1 MKGLAVVTFC
11 LAGILCAP
19 EAGAKTIDVWPTG
32 GAADVENVRAAIG
45 AAHEGDTI
53 LLRAGTFMWTNDTPV
68 APLLVALGVP
78 ITVSNLTIV
87 GERLGNERLSRL
99 VGPIGADGYPRLY
112 AGRAANAAFFVGPG
126 VTGTTIRDLHFESF
140 EVAVALLQ
148 TRLPEAAW
156 AFVAGADFSRGADDT
171 TIEGNVARNCNSFVK
186 GIGGN
191 DRLRVSH
198 NDIEIVARNTALADA
213 VASRVSLA
221 DQAALVDFVGNP
233 STGDGYFAGAVA
245 IANVLL
251 SNNAT
256 ASDPP
261 DKVVVEGNRITGPDA
276 RLQLVRFTRPSDG
289 RMLTTTLRTLG
300 ILLRGGTKARIESND
315 IRSLSVALNLSGEGN
330 PLVSYNVTSGCQL
343 GLAIQDFSENDP
355 TFGLAVPATATQ
367 DVLVRMNQFTAS
379 VRPASPYGL
388 LLGGNGILT
397 FADDSLFVGNYFA
410 GNEFNDVLLF
420 LGGPTDMNLAEA
432 NLILVRV
439 GTKIAVFPPTAI
451 TSPAFET
458 NKIVDSQT
466 HADYAALVHDPGPPD
481 TIDNAELSP

>member
-1 MKGLAVVTFC
+1 M
-11 LAGILCAP
+11 
-19 EAGAKTIDVWPTG
+19 
-32 GAADVENVRAAIG
+32 
-45 AAHEGDTI
+45 
-53 LLRAGTFMWTNDTPV
+53 
-68 APLLVALGVP
+68 
-78 ITVSNLTIV
+78 
-87 GERLGNERLSRL
+87 
-99 VGPIGADGYPRLY
+99 Y

-148 TRLPEAAW
+148 TRLSEAAS

-171 TIEGNVARNCNSFVK
+171 NVARNCNSFVK

-261 DKVVVEGNRITGPDA
+261 DKVVVEGNRISGPDS

-300 ILLRGGTKARIESND
+300 VLLRGGTKARIESND
-315 IRSLSVALNLSGEGN
+315 IRSLAVAINLSGEGS

-355 TFGLAVPATATQ
+355 SFGLAVPATATE

-379 VRPASPYGL
+379 VRATSPYGL

-439 GTKIAVFPPTAI
+439 GTTIAVFPPTAI
-451 TSPAFET
+451 TSPAFAT

-466 HADYAALVHDPGPPD
+466 HADYAARVHDPGPSD
-481 TIDNAELSP
+481 AIDNAELSP